1 MEMIRAPHGVHYSE
15 DTIEFQALGLVV
27 VLGTSQTVQNEKDFI
42 SAYLSPFPTTNVN
55 VARSLLLVALTTL
68 SILCAIVLSAFRQLL
83 FDIK

>member
-1 MEMIRAPHGVHYSE
+1 MIRAPHGAHYSE

-27 VLGTSQTVQNEKDFI
+27 VLGTSQTVQNEKDL